1 MISFHQNTNIGLSRS
16 INEDFFGSIETKL
29 GAFYIV
35 CDGMGGHSSGEIAS
49 QLATESILQ
58 FVKHAKTDNKV
69 ELLKEVIQYTNT
81 IVFKTASKNGE
92 LNGMGTTL
100 VLAHIK
106 KDVLYFAHVG
116 DSRIYLSRD
125 GKLEKL
131 TEDHS
136 LVHQL
141 VKEGVITELEAKV
154 HPRTNEITKSIGLK
168 EIVEPTV
175 CNSPLKLIKGDK
187 ILLCSDGLT
196 DMVSD
201 EKILEIISKEI
212 STEEKT
218 NELIENANNAG
229 GFDNITTTLIEI
241 ISNSF

>member
-1 MISFHQNTNIGLSRS
+1 MISFHQNTNTGLRRS
-16 INEDFFGSIETKL
+16 TNEDFFGSIETKL
-29 GAFYIV
+29 GTFYIV

-58 FVKHAKTDNKV
+58 FIKHAKTDNKI
-69 ELLKEVIQYTNT
+69 ELLKEAIQYTNT
-81 IVFKTASKNGE
+81 IVFKTASKNE
-92 LNGMGTTL
+92 NLKGMGTTL
-100 VLAHIK
+100 VLVHIK
-106 KDVLYFAHVG
+106 KDELYFAHVG

-125 GKLEKL
+125 GNLEQL

-136 LVHQL
+136 LVQQL
-141 VKEGVITELEAKV
+141 VKEDMITELEAKI
-154 HPRTNEITKSIGLK
+154 HPRKNEITKSIGLK
-168 EIVEPTV
+168 EIVEPIV
-175 CNSPLKLIKGDK
+175 CNSPLKLKKRDK

-218 NELIENANNAG
+218 NELIENANNSG
-229 GFDNITTTLIEI
+229 GFDNITTILIEI
-241 ISNSF
+241 ASNSF